1 MMLAVL
7 PFAAFAEGG
16 TEQDPFE
23 DITTPHL
30 LLMEAETGA
39 VMYERKGYEKA
50 YPAST
55 TKLMT
60 AILAAENI

>member
-23 DITTPHL
+23 DITD
-30 LLMEAETGA
+30 
-39 VMYERKGYEKA
+39 RK
-50 YPAST
+50 SVV
-55 TKLMT
+55 
-60 AILAAENI
+60 